1 MTVEI
6 VRWNAEEKPRAQLG
20 IIFLS
25 LFILFIIGIIVP
37 EVDNWAHLGGYV
49 VGLLLAIGFRP
60 IRHFSSLVVPNYC
73 VIITQVLC
81 FVWAAT
87 VAAILTV
94 VFYLIEVK
102 QCDGC
107 IYFNCV
113 PFTDTY
119 CIGMGVNIT
128 SLSN

>member
-1 MTVEI
+1 MSVEI
-6 VRWNAEEKPRAQLG
+6 VRWNAEEKPRPQLV
-20 IIFLS
+20 IIFIS
-25 LFILFIIGIIVP
+25 LIVLFVIGIIVP
-37 EVDNWAHLGGYV
+37 EVDNWAHLAGYV
-49 VGLLLAIGFRP
+49 VGIVLAVGFRP
-60 IRHFSSLVVPNYC
+60 FRNFNSCLVPNYC

-81 FVWAAT
+81 FVWAAAL
-87 VAAILTV
+87 AAILTV

-128 SLSN
+128 SQKN